1 MRKSVLL
8 FLPRS
13 VLSLSLNFSKIK
25 LSTFFIFQEIW
36 KHLKNIKNVFFL
48 RWYDYITFCRSTS
61 HTNICFVLFNL
72 KSSKNLFSNYVW
84 QNIVFVMQLLKST
97 KATTQKWCNHTHI
110 DRELRSWQNNSYIW
124 YFFIIS
130 LFSHSLFPNRMTK
143 FMWAIIFRPNFLECK
158 KQNWNDKK
166 VSNIVLFLVS
176 HNCENKYEQEYWCE
190 SFFRLWLH
198 IVSPKFRKVTKIK

>member
-130 LFSHSLFPNRMTK
+130 LFAHS
-143 FMWAIIFRPNFLECK
+143 FLVPSEARHK
-158 KQNWNDKK
+158 IH
-166 VSNIVLFLVS
+166 VSNFFF
-176 HNCENKYEQEYWCE
+176 HECENVLRPSVARVQISHECTNLKNA
-190 SFFRLWLH
+190 
-198 IVSPKFRKVTKIK
+198 